1 VPIGEITSIP
11 PTQSPLSSPACSLGR
26 LRIEYGRSR
35 SILISPKNRED
46 FLRELEAHRK
56 RTA

>member
-1 VPIGEITSIP
+1 
-11 PTQSPLSSPACSLGR
+11 LSSPACSLGR